1 MKIKRL
7 TETAK
12 LPVRATEESAGSDL
26 YADIPRQIAI
36 HPGEIRRV
44 GTGIAMELT
53 EPGCAGFVFARSS
66 LAANH
71 GMAPAN
77 CVGVIDRDYR
87 GELIVA
93 LQNHGRETFI
103 LHPGDR
109 FAQLVILPV
118 LTPPLEEVQELGETA
133 RGQGGYGSTGRGR
146 LGE

>member
-12 LPVRATEESAGSDL
+12 LPVRATEESAGYDL

-66 LAANH
+66 L
-71 GMAPAN
+71 AN